1 MESFPTLSCVTKRM
15 SEKRYYTF
23 GRYLR
28 ERFGER
34 VHKIAIDA
42 GFTCPNLDGLK
53 SSKGCSYCNNSG
65 FSYNSRRSIRPI
77 SEQIEQGIAF
87 MRKRFKA
94 RKFMAYFQAFSNTY
108 APLRE
113 LKQTYD
119 QILPWREHFVAMSV
133 GTRPDCVSPGALDLL
148 EGYTDL
154 FEVWVEYGLQSSH
167 NRTLERINRCHT
179 VERFLQTIEITAQR
193 NLKTCVHVIL
203 GLPGETHADMMQTA
217 DLLATLPFHSLKVHL
232 LHIMKHT
239 VLEQEYMAGRVP
251 IFSMDEYV
259 QTCVDFLE
267 RIPPHVSI
275 QRLTADAPSDVLVA
289 PLWCQQR
296 KQIYDRIDQELERRN
311 SCQGRCCSTRERSY
325 EKNWKYYDAKAG

>member
-119 QILPWREHFVAMSV
+119 QILPGGSILWR
-133 GTRPDCVSPGALDLL
+133 CLL
-148 EGYTDL
+148 GP
-154 FEVWVEYGLQSSH
+154 V
-167 NRTLERINRCHT
+167 RTA
-179 VERFLQTIEITAQR
+179 FL
-193 NLKTCVHVIL
+193 
-203 GLPGETHADMMQTA
+203 
-217 DLLATLPFHSLKVHL
+217 
-232 LHIMKHT
+232 
-239 VLEQEYMAGRVP
+239 RVP
-251 IFSMDEYV
+251 GF
-259 QTCVDFLE
+259 TG
-267 RIPPHVSI
+267 
-275 QRLTADAPSDVLVA
+275 RLYGPV
-289 PLWCQQR
+289 
-296 KQIYDRIDQELERRN
+296 
-311 SCQGRCCSTRERSY
+311 
-325 EKNWKYYDAKAG
+325 